1 MFFLLK
7 EEYLRNCE
15 NEEHKTVPIPALE
28 LVKAEDFYGTNTGKY
43 FMGVFI
49 VLFYLKLR
57 ISLFVGFIQYTRL
70 LK

>member
-1 MFFLLK
+1 MYFLKKGLVTRVFYSLQ

-43 FMGVFI
+43 FMDI
-49 VLFYLKLR
+49 VIFLFYLEDN
-57 ISLFVGFIQYTRL
+57 
-70 LK
+70 